1 MEKLD
6 IWYPMTFLQFVFYHY
21 EYSKKQWISI
31 FKDQVLAI
39 VQISTPEPQKRS
51 IHSWEKIF
59 LDTGKFLIF
68 TKDTDFSKKIKMNY
82 TSQDLETF
90 SKLLKQ
96 YNIFFSSDVI
106 QKIQGYRVLTVT
118 RYCCWCFK
126 YFKRNFGSAPSH

>member
-6 IWYPMTFLQFVFYHY
+6 IWYPITFLQFVFYHY

-90 SKLLKQ
+90 RRWTKLLKQ

-106 QKIQGYRVLTVT
+106 LLQPVEDSRLSSPNCDTLLLLV
-118 RYCCWCFK
+118 F
-126 YFKRNFGSAPSH
+126 